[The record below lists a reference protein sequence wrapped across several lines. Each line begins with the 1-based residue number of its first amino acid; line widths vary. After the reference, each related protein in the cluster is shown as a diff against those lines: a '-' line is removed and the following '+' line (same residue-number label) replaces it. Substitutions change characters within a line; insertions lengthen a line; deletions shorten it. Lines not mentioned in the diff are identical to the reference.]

1 MYNIVSIHQCSSSR
15 HYIAREVMP
24 MIDNQHSLVLR
35 SVLFAPATRA
45 DVLAKLPRSQP
56 DAAIIDLEDGV
67 SFQAKD
73 AARSIARSAV
83 ETLAASHPQIHWFV
97 RINAIGTPWFVED
110 VAQALTPSLTGVVLP
125 KYESLEQLE
134 LLSSALEQQ
143 GLGQLVVM
151 AGIETALGVEKA
163 SQTLQSPIVAAYFGA
178 EDFIADMGGERTTE
192 GLEVLYARSRVVLAA
207 RLAGIP
213 ALDQV
218 VTDFHDDARF
228 ITEAAQARALGYSG
242 KLCIHPSQVAL
253 ANQYLRPSSHE
264 VDRSQRLL
272 DAYQQAQANNQGVIV
287 FDGQMVDMPMVK
299 RAQTILAQSQLK
311 EG

>member
-1 MYNIVSIHQCSSSR
+1 ML
-15 HYIAREVMP
+15 EK
-24 MIDNQHSLVLR
+24 QHPLVPR

-67 SFQAKD
+67 PFQAKD
-73 AARSIARSAV
+73 TARGIARSAA
-83 ETLAASHPQIHWFV
+83 ETLASSHPQLLLFV
-97 RINAIGTPWFVED
+97 RINAVGTPWFAD
-110 VAQALTPSLTGVVLP
+110 DIAQALTPSLTGVVLP

-134 LLSSALEQQ
+134 QLYQALVEQ

-151 AGIETALGVEKA
+151 AGIETALGVERVG
-163 SQTLQSPIVAAYFGA
+163 QTLRAPIATAYFGA

-192 GLEVLYARSRVVLAA
+192 GLEVLYARSRVALAA

-228 ITEAAQARALGYSG
+228 ITEAIQARALGYAG
-242 KLCIHPSQVAL
+242 KLCIHPSQVPL
-253 ANQYLRPSSHE
+253 ANQYLRPASHE
-264 VDRSQRLL
+264 IDRAQRLL
-272 DAYQQAQANNQGVIV
+272 DAYQQAQADNQGVIV
-287 FDGQMVDMPMVK
+287 FEGQMVDLPMVK
-299 RAQTILAQSQLK
+299 RAQTLLAQSKDIQRK
-311 EG
+311 DHV